1 MKVNVHQNIKIVVLV
16 LSILFSLQ
24 KSYSQNNDFW
34 SNISFGGNLGIGVG
48 NDTFSGVIEPS
59 ALYNFNEQFAA
70 GIGISFG
77 YIESNNFT
85 ATNYG
90 GSLLAFYSPIRE
102 IRLSLEFQEMG
113 VSRTLEIENTVDLK
127 EEYWYPSLFIGAG
140 YRIGN
145 ISVGIRYDLLY
156 DTDKSIY
163 GNAYVPFVG
172 VFF

>member
-34 SNISFGGNLGIGVG
+34 SNVSFGGNLGIGVG

-145 ISVGIRYDLLY
+145 VSVGIRYDLLY
-156 DTDKSIY
+156 DMDKSIY

>member
-1 MKVNVHQNIKIVVLV
+1 MKVNVHQNIKILVLV

-24 KSYSQNNDFW
+24 KSYSQNDDFW
-34 SNISFGGNLGIGVG
+34 SNVSFGGNLGIGFD

-59 ALYNFNEQFAA
+59 VLYNFNEQFAA
-70 GIGISFG
+70 GMGVSFG

-90 GSLLAFYSPIRE
+90 GSILAFYSPIRE

-113 VSRTLEIENTVDLK
+113 VSRTLEIENAQDLK
-127 EEYWYPSLFIGAG
+127 ENYWYPSLFIGGG
-140 YRIGN
+140 YRISN
-145 ISVGIRYDLLY
+145 VSVGIRYDLLY
-156 DTDKSIY
+156 DSNKSIY
-163 GNAYVPFVG
+163 GSAYTPFVS

>member
-1 MKVNVHQNIKIVVLV
+1 MKVNVHQNIKILVLV

-24 KSYSQNNDFW
+24 KSYSQNDGFW
-34 SNISFGGNLGIGVG
+34 SNVSFGGNLGIGVG

-59 ALYNFNEQFAA
+59 VLYNFNEQFAT
-70 GIGISFG
+70 GMGVSFG

-113 VSRTLEIENTVDLK
+113 VSRTLEIENTEDFK
-127 EEYWYPSLFIGAG
+127 ENYWYPSLFVGGG

-145 ISVGIRYDLLY
+145 VSVGVRYDLLY
-156 DTDKSIY
+156 DKDKSIY